1 MRRGLKRPNDS
12 DNLSESASVNSR
24 TVQLPLP
31 DDLDSAEVVDIAG
44 SDEDNLFGND
54 DAPQWDWYFDFPPQ
68 PPILSNQ
75 RASVLDENSAKNLKS
90 MVTDSCL
97 GTKPTFKFKMPWERK
112 GLSLIFNKDPSKL
125 IPTPVMGP
133 VEFDALGNQT
143 ASSVQLAQGKTIRGA
158 FSDVINFGNIELSER
173 ELEESAMT
181 KALEKWYRNH
191 RLDDMKLVFGNRSHG
206 TILRRGSSILQFT
219 KWYKARY
226 FALCPRPVSRDLV
239 EEYLQAMKDAG
250 KPASYIRG
258 FVEALNFCK
267 HVVGINVSLETEDLI
282 SIKVRRLIEVS
293 DAMRREKNQARVL
306 TVKEV
311 EHLELYLSDERLDLT
326 DRFASG
332 CMLFCL
338 YSRSRWSDIR
348 KVYSFYADVD
358 EKEGKISGYLEC
370 KTRSH
375 KTSRLVAKGGLAMPL
390 VAPIWGVTSPP
401 WGLAFLKVAQLA
413 NRQLEGLDHEPLLAA
428 PNLTGG
434 WSSRAVTTKEAGKW
448 IRNLFK
454 NVEGGSTFTTIHT
467 LKATPLSWSAK
478 WGLDPDVRAILGHHS
493 TGKTSAECYARDS
506 LAKPLR
512 DFELVL
518 QQIRTKAFSP
528 DATRSGML
536 S

>member
-54 DAPQWDWYFDFPPQ
+54 DAIPQWDGYFDFPPQ

-97 GTKPTFKFKMPWERK
+97 GPKPTFKFKMPWERK

-181 KALEKWYRNH
+181 KALEKWYLIFSTGPESWPNGFDLRAAVRNH

-206 TILRRGSSILQFT
+206 SILRRGSSILQFT

-226 FALCPRPVSRDLV
+226 FALCPFPVSQDLV
-239 EEYLQAMKDAG
+239 EEYLQAMKDEG

-311 EHLELYLSDERLDLT
+311 EHLDLYLCDESLILPT
-326 DRFASG
+326 GLLASG

-390 VAPIWGVTSPP
+390 VAPTWGVTSPP

-448 IRNLFK
+448 IRHVFK
-454 NVEGGSTFTTIHT
+454 NVERGSTFTTIHT

-493 TGKTSAECYARDS
+493 TGKT
-506 LAKPLR
+506 
-512 DFELVL
+512 
-518 QQIRTKAFSP
+518 
-528 DATRSGML
+528 
-536 S
+536 